1 MPLKRCFDKRFLSV
15 GLLLCLCS
23 VSQLALAEID
33 GREIVKQCNY
43 KNPGKDQ
50 RNKLTIILRDRAGN
64 ERKSIYQRLW
74 KDYRGKDMVADKMVL
89 FTEYPPDAVGT
100 GFMRWAFTE
109 EAGKNAD
116 QWIYLPE
123 LRKTRRVSIR
133 DPGDSFL
140 GSDLTYADI
149 SGRSLDQDEHKFLKI
164 EEKDGRELYVVESLP
179 KESEP
184 LYSKRVSWFTKGGDW
199 ESCVNVGVVYYDRKD
214 QLLKQQSLSWQQVGG
229 DAWMWR
235 RVEVRNVQTGSSSV
249 FEVDEAEV
257 GVGLKDKV
265 FTERTLKRGYRK

>member
-1 MPLKRCFDKRFLSV
+1 MRRYILGVFV
-15 GLLLCLCS
+15 GAVVFSFAIL
-23 VSQLALAEID
+23 VQAAEEVD
-33 GREIVKQCNY
+33 GREIVAQCNY

-50 RNKLTIILRDRAGN
+50 RNKLTIILKDRAGN

-74 KDYRGKDMVADKMVL
+74 KDYRGEDKIADKMVL
-89 FTEYPPDAVGT
+89 FTEFPPDAVGT

-109 EAGKNAD
+109 DAGKNAD

-149 SGRSLDQDEHKFLKI
+149 SGRSLDQDTHNFLKI
-164 EEKDGRELYVVESLP
+164 ENKNERELYVVESLP
-179 KESEP
+179 REKSP
-184 LYSKRVSWFTKGGDW
+184 LYSKRVSWFTKTDNW
-199 ESCVNVGVVYYDRKD
+199 DECVKIGVVYYDRKE
-214 QLLKQQSLSWQQVGG
+214 QVLKQQSLSWQRVGG
-229 DAWMWR
+229 DAWMWK
-235 RVEVRNVQTGSSSV
+235 RVEVRNVQTGTSSV

-265 FTERTLKRGYRK
+265 FTERTLKRGYRQ

>member
-1 MPLKRCFDKRFLSV
+1 MPLERDFRNGFLLMLLFCGVCFVQPVYADV
-15 GLLLCLCS
+15 
-23 VSQLALAEID
+23 D
-33 GREIVKQCNY
+33 GREVVKQCNY
-43 KNPGKDQ
+43 KNPGEDQ
-50 RNKLTIILRDRAGN
+50 RNKLTIILRDRAGS
-64 ERKSIYQRLW
+64 ERKSVYQRLW
-74 KDYRGKDMVADKMVL
+74 KDYRGEEMVADKMVL

-109 EAGKNAD
+109 KAGKNAD

-149 SGRSLDQDEHKFLKI
+149 SGRSLDQDEHSFIKI
-164 EEKDGRELYVVESLP
+164 EEKDGRELYVIESTP
-179 KESEP
+179 KESDP
-184 LYSKRVSWFTKGGDW
+184 LYSKRMSWFTKSDDW
-199 ESCVNVGVVYYDRKD
+199 NGCVKVGVVYYDRKG
-214 QLLKQQSLSWQQVGG
+214 QLLKQQSLSWQQVG

-235 RVEVRNVQTGSSSV
+235 RVEVRNVQTGTSSI

-257 GVGLKDKV
+257 GVGLKDRV
-265 FTERTLKRGYRK
+265 FTERTLKRGYRR